1 MEIAWNATST
11 AFQATCAGTTLHGNA
26 SAPRTIEAR
35 NPKAGM
41 PTAFELAEALSRKGR
56 HNEVGIALQKLIP
69 NKQGDLILFDGV

>member
-1 MEIAWNATST
+1 MEIAWTSADT
-11 AFQATCAGTTLHGNA
+11 FQATCAGATLHGNA

-56 HNEVGIALQKLIP
+56 RNEVGIALQKLMN
-69 NKQGDLILFDGV
+69 NKQGDLILFDGA

>member
-1 MEIAWNATST
+1 
-11 AFQATCAGTTLHGNA
+11 
-26 SAPRTIEAR
+26 
-35 NPKAGM
+35 M